1 MIAKI
6 KGWFSDRVFSRIIK
20 NSAYLIASNLISVFL
35 TIYITRLLGVYNY
48 GVLGII
54 TSYVT
59 NVNRFFSFRMNEM
72 VVRYVSEPFEK
83 MDYQKAGALIKFGA
97 LIETGTSILSFL
109 FLAATA
115 NLGTRIFLDDQS
127 LVTPVLIYGITILTS
142 SAMETSNGVL
152 RVINRYRSIALVSLI
167 QNIIVAILVVVVAQ
181 YDLGLNAV
189 LFAYFIGKVILG
201 IVPVILII
209 IWLPRMI
216 GKNWWK
222 APISLITD
230 KKSILRFTLSTNISN
245 TINLFARDGEI
256 LWIGALLSP
265 LYAGYYK
272 TAMTVINMVLTP
284 INPFIDT
291 TYPEMMR
298 AIVNNKWSQL
308 KRILRKVTVISGT
321 WTILVSLVILLVG
334 KPLLFSEVN
343 LFGWVF
349 HIFPS
354 EYLPAYQIILILLVG
369 YGIANILFWNRT
381 LLLSFSKAGTA
392 TRVSLYGMLLK
403 VVGTLLLVPNS
414 PYTTEAIL
422 LSAYLAG
429 TVIIMAWIG
438 IRSLK
443 QAEALAP
450 EIVSSDQR
458 IKS

>member
-443 QAEALAP
+443 QAETLAP